1 MPMDQEP
8 SFGVERSRRG
18 EAVVVAPTG
27 EIDLAT
33 IDAVRDELVAAR
45 GEARRVVLDLR
56 GVEFLD
62 SSGLRL
68 IVEAQ
73 HDADQMGWAFVVVRA
88 REPVQRL
95 LDIAGLSSRLTMVD
109 DPAEAAGG
117 DPGGPA

>member
-1 MPMDQEP
+1 
-8 SFGVERSRRG
+8 
-18 EAVVVAPTG
+18 VAPVG

-33 IDAVRDELVAAR
+33 IDAVRVELAAAR
-45 GEARRVVLDLR
+45 AEARRVVLDLR

-73 HDADQMGWAFVVVRA
+73 REAQQEGWAFFVVRA

-95 LDIAGLSSRLTMVD
+95 LDIAGLTARLTLVD

>member
-1 MPMDQEP
+1 MDEKP
-8 SFGVERSRRG
+8 SFGVQRSRRG
-18 EAVVVAPTG
+18 EAVVVTPTG

-33 IDAVRDELVAAR
+33 VDALREEIVAAR

-62 SSGLRL
+62 STGLRL

-73 HDADQMGWAFVVVRA
+73 RDAELEGWAFVVVRA
-88 REPVQRL
+88 RESVQRL
-95 LDIAGLSSRLTMVD
+95 LDIAGLSSRLTLVD
-109 DPAEAAGG
+109 DPAQAAGG